1 MVTTKQIL
9 TTNQQSRFTGQA
21 GAIFI
26 TPIFVVDIIRLT
38 HANVWE
44 SMGKPCSCM
53 QFIIRILYYQITRE
67 SVPGTM
73 CVASEHAMKSKD
85 KIITTTVPSCYS
97 TRKYITHLLLTDGSK
112 FSRYSFVLWWYIKYH
127 DIIPPTYQSIT
138 IQLPY
143 PLVRLFA
150 IHSCY

>member
-26 TPIFVVDIIRLT
+26 TPIFVVDIIHLT

-53 QFIIRILYYQITRE
+53 QFIKSRIFYYQITQE

-73 CVASEHAMKSKD
+73 CVTSEHTMKSKD

-112 FSRYSFVLWWYIKYH
+112 FSRYSFVLCNISNIMISYH
-127 DIIPPTYQSIT
+127 RHINQ
-138 IQLPY
+138 
-143 PLVRLFA
+143 
-150 IHSCY
+150 